1 MLRTTSFNSYFLGLT
16 ILLCLGCTAPTLTS
30 RVIEQDSSWFV
41 RLDSHLEAGSA
52 SPRYDHPIV
61 WRDEDLSAILSRL
74 ILQER
79 VGLMD
84 NARPPR
90 SVFSL
95 EEINLLI
102 PTLRKSFQEATS
114 HEWIVFML
122 VGQQGTGT
130 ETTSGGMFVEGG
142 KLHLVIANHRL
153 ALAENSEEH
162 TRVRANPLHSVQGSG
177 GALAFDSPRFV
188 IGTKANWSGGHR
200 ASASELILDHTAFLS
215 SLQRTGSAAA
225 PVPVRGSHAFATAP
239 EADTSRLGSS
249 NSVQV
254 DSEQIILRLR
264 EEIERLKQQ
273 LADQA
278 SEVDRLKGR
287 EIRSTPTP

>member
-1 MLRTTSFNSYFLGLT
+1 
-16 ILLCLGCTAPTLTS
+16 
-30 RVIEQDSSWFV
+30 
-41 RLDSHLEAGSA
+41 
-52 SPRYDHPIV
+52 
-61 WRDEDLSAILSRL
+61 
-74 ILQER
+74 
-79 VGLMD
+79 MD
-84 NARPPR
+84 NARPLR

-95 EEINLLI
+95 EEIHLLL
-102 PTLRKSFQEATS
+102 PAVRKSFQEATS
-114 HEWIVFML
+114 SEWIVFLL

-142 KLHLVIANHRL
+142 KLHLVIGNHRL
-153 ALAENSEEH
+153 ALAENSEEF

-200 ASASELILDHTAFLS
+200 ASASELILDHAAFLS
-215 SLQRTGSAAA
+215 SLQRTGSATA
-225 PVPVRGSHAFATAP
+225 PLPVRGSHAFATAP
-239 EADTSRLGSS
+239 EADAARAGPS

-254 DSEQIILRLR
+254 ESDQIILRLR

-278 SEVDRLKGR
+278 SEVDRLKRR